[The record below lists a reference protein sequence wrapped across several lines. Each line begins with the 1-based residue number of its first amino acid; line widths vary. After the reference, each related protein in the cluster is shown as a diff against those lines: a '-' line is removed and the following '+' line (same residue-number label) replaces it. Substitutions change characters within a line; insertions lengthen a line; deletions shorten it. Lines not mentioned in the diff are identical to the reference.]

1 MDIDALR
8 GPDLSQEE
16 KDKLMKA
23 NACFYCTKPGHRARE
38 CRKKARDRGNQGN
51 NTNNN
56 QPRTQVKAAAPITS
70 PDDIASL
77 LKDNLDVID
86 EETKLSIIEKL
97 LPQDFPQALN

>member
-8 GPDLSQEE
+8 GPELSPE
-16 KDKLMKA
+16 KKDELMKA

-38 CRKKARDRGNQGN
+38 CRKKARDRGNQSN
-51 NTNNN
+51 NANNN
-56 QPRTQVKAAAPITS
+56 QPRTQVKAAAPVTN

-77 LKDNLDVID
+77 LKDNLDIID

>member
-8 GPDLSQEE
+8 GPELSPE
-16 KDKLMKA
+16 KKDELMKA
-23 NACFYCTKPGHRARE
+23 NTCFYCTKPGHRTRE
-38 CRKKARDRGNQGN
+38 CRKKARDQGNQSN

-56 QPRTQVKAAAPITS
+56 QPRTQVKAVAPITN
-70 PDDIASL
+70 PDDIVSL
-77 LKDNLDVID
+77 LKDNLDIID

>member
-8 GPDLSQEE
+8 GPDLSPEE

-23 NACFYCTKPGHRARE
+23 NACFYCTKPGHRATE

-77 LKDNLDVID
+77 LKDNLDIID

>member
-23 NACFYCTKPGHRARE
+23 NACVYCTNPGHRARE

-51 NTNNN
+51 NTSNN
-56 QPRTQVKAAAPITS
+56 QPRTQVKAVASITS

-77 LKDNLDVID
+77 KDNLDIID
-86 EETKLSIIEKL
+86 EKTKLSIIEKL